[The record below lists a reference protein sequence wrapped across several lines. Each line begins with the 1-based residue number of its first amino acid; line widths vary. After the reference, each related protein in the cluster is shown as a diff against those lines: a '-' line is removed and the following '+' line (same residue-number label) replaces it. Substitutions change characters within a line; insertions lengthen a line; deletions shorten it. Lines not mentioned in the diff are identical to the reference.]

1 MPAVEANWPSICGA
15 AGIEETESKSSITDL
30 VTQADGEVEALIKSL
45 IGEKRPGDTVFGEED
60 GIIEGDSGLRWVID
74 PIDGT
79 VNYYYQYP
87 GWVVSIAVE
96 SDKEILGGAVY
107 DPGE

>member
-1 MPAVEANWPSICGA
+1 VE
-15 AGIEETESKSSITDL
+15 
-30 VTQADGEVEALIKSL
+30 VLIKKL
-45 IGEKRPGDTVFGEED
+45 IGEQRSNDSVFGEEA
-60 GIIEGDSGLRWVID
+60 GMVEGDSGLRWVID

-96 SDKEILGGAVY
+96 SEEQGILAGAVY
-107 DPGE
+107 DPVNDDMYDAWSGGQPRLCTPSIPVGPTRR